1 MKLRHA
7 TPLRNLASIQKRGL
21 LTAKSQ
27 GRLPVVWLHAASRSA
42 WAALHTMKR
51 HACKDVTL
59 FEIDV
64 PRSWLTRSKPGLW
77 YCDRDVPP
85 GRIGPTIAALED

>member
-7 TPLRNLASIQKRGL
+7 TPARNLASIHRRGL

-27 GRLPVVWLHAASRSA
+27 GRLPVVWLHAANRSP
-42 WAALHTMKR
+42 WAVLHTMRR
-51 HACKDVTL
+51 HGCKDVIV

-64 PRSWLTRSKPGLW
+64 PRSWLTRSKAGLW
-77 YCDRDVPP
+77 YTNRDVPP
-85 GRIGPTIAALED
+85 GRIQGIIAVEDD